1 MNWMLIIM
9 ENLFFSQII
18 NVTLHHFSKSG
29 HLTENNYEFL
39 IDASLL
45 RYYICCPDIMCWAP
59 TTVCMDS
66 SF

>member
-1 MNWMLIIM
+1 MYYFMTVNKELDCFSLQNMTKQCWIINWMLIIM

-39 IDASLL
+39 IGG
-45 RYYICCPDIMCWAP
+45 
-59 TTVCMDS
+59 
-66 SF
+66 